1 MNFLVTPLH
10 PISLATSHCVI
21 QPHCQRHSANFH
33 LVWGALV
40 SEQVLE
46 QVLGFQA
53 VEPALELDL
62 EALVSQNSVASA

>member
-1 MNFLVTPLH
+1 
-10 PISLATSHCVI
+10 
-21 QPHCQRHSANFH
+21 
-33 LVWGALV
+33 VWGALV